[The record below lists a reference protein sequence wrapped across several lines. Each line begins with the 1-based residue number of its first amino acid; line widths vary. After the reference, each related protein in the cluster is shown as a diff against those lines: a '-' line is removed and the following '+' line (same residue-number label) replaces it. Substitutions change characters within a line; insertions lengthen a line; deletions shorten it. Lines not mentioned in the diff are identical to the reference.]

1 MLLRTEVPSWLYQVK
16 QGATTVWERW
26 DAILPDGS
34 IHPGTMSVPPEM
46 PDSDREESHMLSF
59 NHYAYG
65 AVIDWVYRHVAG
77 LSSDP
82 ESPGYRHVILAP
94 RPPAGLE
101 WAGASVESAYGTVRS
116 EWRMEQGDFIADVE
130 LPFGTTGTF
139 LAPVTDASS
148 VRVDGAVAESHLELG
163 PGRHTIIVVAPLLA
177 SPSAGLLPPGSPMAA
192 M

>member
-1 MLLRTEVPSWLYQVK
+1 
-16 QGATTVWERW
+16 
-26 DAILPDGS
+26 
-34 IHPGTMSVPPEM
+34 
-46 PDSDREESHMLSF
+46 
-59 NHYAYG
+59 
-65 AVIDWVYRHVAG
+65 
-77 LSSDP
+77 
-82 ESPGYRHVILAP
+82 
-94 RPPAGLE
+94 
-101 WAGASVESAYGTVRS
+101 
-116 EWRMEQGDFIADVE
+116 MEQGDFIADVE